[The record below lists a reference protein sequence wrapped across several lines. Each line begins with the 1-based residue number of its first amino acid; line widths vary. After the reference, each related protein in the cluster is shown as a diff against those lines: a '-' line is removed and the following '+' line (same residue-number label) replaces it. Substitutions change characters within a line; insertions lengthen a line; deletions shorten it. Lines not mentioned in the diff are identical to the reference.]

1 MSETASSS
9 PRGRAAERPSAIPRR
24 GWKDILWRTKDEIT
38 ADHVSMVAASVAF
51 YALLAL
57 FPAIAAAIALWGLAF
72 DPREIEAQI
81 QQISSMLPDQAAG
94 IVTSQADQLASNAN
108 TGLSIAAIGGLLLTL
123 YSASK
128 GLKAVIE
135 GLNIIYDEEESRG
148 FFKLNLVALLLT
160 LAALLIVT
168 GSLALI
174 AVLPAVIGLFG
185 LGSTLATVISLARW
199 PLLALVALLTLAVL
213 YRYGPSRDAPKWR
226 WVSWGAVI
234 ATLVWILASIA
245 FSIYVS
251 RFGSYNQTYGSL
263 GAVIILL
270 TWMWVSAYIVL
281 MGAELDA
288 EIEHQTRRDTTKGE
302 REPMGERGAHAA
314 DTLGERR

>member
-1 MSETASSS
+1 
-9 PRGRAAERPSAIPRR
+9 
-24 GWKDILWRTKDEIT
+24 
-38 ADHVSMVAASVAF
+38 MVAASVAF